1 MRQLLLSAT
10 LLLSSYLGLLRAEA
24 QEYRYEFGASLA
36 SNYYIGD
43 LGRQGI
49 IAPQSLGIALELRRV
64 LSLRW
69 TLSSELALRGLRGS
83 GTFASNTYPSDGRTL
98 SFSRTLTDIALGG
111 EFHFFPYSDREL
123 PGYEILDALHRCGAR
138 TCRWSERLQTTAHP
152 WRIRSSGDEVQA
164 KPSLGSIGE
173 LDTTPYLHRSSRGI
187 GVRLLDGQ
195 PLRTGSARE
204 HQAPRQLRLLV
215 HRTPL

>member
-10 LLLSSYLGLLRAEA
+10 LLLSSCLGLLRAEA

-49 IAPQSLGIALELRRV
+49 IAPQSLGIALELRRA

-111 EFHFFPYSDREL
+111 EFHFFPYSDRERYL
-123 PGYEILDALHRCGAR
+123 GTRSWTPFIGAGLGLAGGESDSKLQLIPGVC
-138 TCRWSERLQTTAHP
+138 
-152 WRIRSSGDEVQA
+152 SSGDEVQA
-164 KPSLGSIGE
+164 KPPLGSIGE

-187 GVRLLDGQ
+187 GARLLDGQ

-204 HQAPRQLRLLV
+204 HQAPRQLWLLV